1 MKILKYKLATETN
14 HGTPEKPMMET
25 VLSDVSMPYATEAD
39 YQLALSEAWQ
49 GEVTVEEVA
58 DTTDE
63 IRARRDRLL
72 AATDWAVLPDSPLDA
87 QSLEAVK
94 TYRQALRDVP
104 QQERFP
110 SAITWPQMPELANQ
124 PRFVWLPRQTAARR
138 LPADPNGH
146 RPKGGDSRP
155 SPYHTLSQRHPLHSC
170 QEIHICPQ
178 LFLSCGRRHRD
189 SIILHGNLP
198 LIGFILG
205 DSIGFLRIGHSN
217 RRK

>member
-94 TYRQALRDVP
+94 TYRQALRMCPNRSVFPVP
-104 QQERFP
+104 LLGRRCRSLQISPDLCGFLGR
-110 SAITWPQMPELANQ
+110 Q
-124 PRFVWLPRQTAARR
+124 PPGGYQLIQTAIVPKAGIVGPRHIIHCHNATPCIAAKKSTSAR
-138 LPADPNGH
+138 
-146 RPKGGDSRP
+146 
-155 SPYHTLSQRHPLHSC
+155 SC
-170 QEIHICPQ
+170 
-178 LFLSCGRRHRD
+178 S
-189 SIILHGNLP
+189 
-198 LIGFILG
+198 
-205 DSIGFLRIGHSN
+205 
-217 RRK
+217 

>member
-25 VLSDVSMPYATEAD
+25 VLSDVSMPYIAEAD

-49 GEVTVEEVA
+49 GEVTVEEVPETA
-58 DTTDE
+58 DE

-124 PRFVWLPRQTAARR
+124 P
-138 LPADPNGH
+138 
-146 RPKGGDSRP
+146 
-155 SPYHTLSQRHPLHSC
+155 
-170 QEIHICPQ
+170 
-178 LFLSCGRRHRD
+178 
-189 SIILHGNLP
+189 
-198 LIGFILG
+198 
-205 DSIGFLRIGHSN
+205 
-217 RRK
+217 

>member
-1 MKILKYKLATETN
+1 
-14 HGTPEKPMMET
+14 MMET
-25 VLSDVSMPYATEAD
+25 VLSDVSMPYTTETD
-39 YQLALSEAWQ
+39 YQMALSEAWQ

-124 PRFVWLPRQTAARR
+124 P
-138 LPADPNGH
+138 
-146 RPKGGDSRP
+146 
-155 SPYHTLSQRHPLHSC
+155 
-170 QEIHICPQ
+170 
-178 LFLSCGRRHRD
+178 
-189 SIILHGNLP
+189 
-198 LIGFILG
+198 
-205 DSIGFLRIGHSN
+205 
-217 RRK
+217 

>member
-14 HGTPEKPMMET
+14 HGTPEKPMMEP

-87 QSLEAVK
+87 QLLEEVK
-94 TYRQALRDVP
+94 TAGPAGCAPTGAFSQCHYLAADAGACKSALICVAS
-104 QQERFP
+104 
-110 SAITWPQMPELANQ
+110 SA
-124 PRFVWLPRQTAARR
+124 
-138 LPADPNGH
+138 
-146 RPKGGDSRP
+146 DSRP
-155 SPYHTLSQRHPLHSC
+155 AATS
-170 QEIHICPQ
+170 
-178 LFLSCGRRHRD
+178 
-189 SIILHGNLP
+189 
-198 LIGFILG
+198 
-205 DSIGFLRIGHSN
+205 
-217 RRK
+217 

>member
-1 MKILKYKLATETN
+1 MKILKYKLATEIN
-14 HGTPEKPMMET
+14 HGTPEESMMET
-25 VLSDVSMPYATEAD
+25 ALSDVSMPYITEAD

-49 GEVTVEEVA
+49 GEVTVEEVPETA
-58 DTTDE
+58 DE

-124 PRFVWLPRQTAARR
+124 P
-138 LPADPNGH
+138 
-146 RPKGGDSRP
+146 
-155 SPYHTLSQRHPLHSC
+155 
-170 QEIHICPQ
+170 
-178 LFLSCGRRHRD
+178 
-189 SIILHGNLP
+189 
-198 LIGFILG
+198 
-205 DSIGFLRIGHSN
+205 
-217 RRK
+217 

>member
-1 MKILKYKLATETN
+1 MKILKYKLATEAN

-25 VLSDVSMPYATEAD
+25 VLSDVSMPYTTETD
-39 YQLALSEAWQ
+39 YQMALSEAWQ

-104 QQERFP
+104 QQEHFP
-110 SAITWPQMPELANQ
+110 GAITWPRMPELAN
-124 PRFVWLPRQTAARR
+124 LP
-138 LPADPNGH
+138 
-146 RPKGGDSRP
+146 
-155 SPYHTLSQRHPLHSC
+155 
-170 QEIHICPQ
+170 
-178 LFLSCGRRHRD
+178 
-189 SIILHGNLP
+189 
-198 LIGFILG
+198 
-205 DSIGFLRIGHSN
+205 
-217 RRK
+217 